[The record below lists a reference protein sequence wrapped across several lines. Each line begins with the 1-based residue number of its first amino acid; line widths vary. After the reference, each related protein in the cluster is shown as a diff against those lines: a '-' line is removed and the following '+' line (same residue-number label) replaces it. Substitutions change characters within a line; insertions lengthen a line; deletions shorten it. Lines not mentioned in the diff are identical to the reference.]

1 MQPEDFIMLN
11 DSNYYTLYLANLK
24 IEEMIK
30 IAEIERISRD
40 MRLLKKRNSRKN
52 VITLVLEGTGKA
64 LVSTGTKLLDI
75 A

>member
-1 MQPEDFIMLN
+1 MLN